1 MHPKH
6 SVGCHLAGKTHPHQL
21 RDLTACWQWGPPNKG
36 RERENLQ
43 ALVPRWAW
51 VDGDGKIVRLS
62 LAIGGKSHLRG
73 RVWGRGWFGLYQVHQ
88 LPKLTAL
95 VKLNTIYFNK
105 WPPTWVSIQH
115 NASLFLHHK
124 RAVGKSRDPG
134 CSAGLSESGWQSRLE
149 KLGKATCDFTTARK
163 WHPFP
168 PVFHWQV
175 LTWLG
180 RPVPAWQ
187 LARQPTRHESPEGET
202 WTFGY
207 FMVLD
212 LLFYS
217 MFTF

>member
-1 MHPKH
+1 MEM
-6 SVGCHLAGKTHPHQL
+6 GKL
-21 RDLTACWQWGPPNKG
+21 WG
-36 RERENLQ
+36 
-43 ALVPRWAW
+43 WAW
-51 VDGDGKIVRLS
+51 QSGARATSEAECEAGV
-62 LAIGGKSHLRG
+62 
-73 RVWGRGWFGLYQVHQ
+73 GLDYQVHQ

-124 RAVGKSRDPG
+124 RAIGKSRDPG

-163 WHPFP
+163 CHPFP

-180 RPVPAWQ
+180 STVPAWQ
-187 LARQPTRHESPEGET
+187 LARQPTGHESHQWGKHGPLVISR
-202 WTFGY
+202 F
-207 FMVLD
+207 
-212 LLFYS
+212 
-217 MFTF
+217 